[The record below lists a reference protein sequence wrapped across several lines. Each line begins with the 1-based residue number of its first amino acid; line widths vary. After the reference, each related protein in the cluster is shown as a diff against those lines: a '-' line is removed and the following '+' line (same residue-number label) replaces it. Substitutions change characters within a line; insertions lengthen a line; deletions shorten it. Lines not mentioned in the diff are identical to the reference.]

1 MGTGRTVNFRGLGQC
16 LGATLSVY
24 ALSAAYGAFSASNS
38 SGCGVLR
45 ILEWAGMQALQMA
58 IDVTIWRTASAQF
71 CNGADALPQLL
82 SNGTHLWSLVCQ
94 VVAGF

>member
-1 MGTGRTVNFRGLGQC
+1 MGRGRTVNFRGLGQC
-16 LGATLSVY
+16 LGATLGVY
-24 ALSAAYGAFSASNS
+24 ALSAAYSAFSAPSA

-45 ILEWAGMQALQMA
+45 ILEWAGMQALRMA
-58 IDVTIWRTASAQF
+58 IDVAIWRTASAQF
-71 CNGADALPQLL
+71 CNRAGALPQLL